1 MAIHKGSCHCGNV
14 AFEVESDLENV
25 YDCNCSHC
33 SRKGFLLNFVPKIK
47 FNLLKGKESLAEY
60 KFNKKHISHQFC
72 TTCGVQPFGEGSDSE
87 GNEMVAVNTRCLED
101 VDASSLPVQKVDGK
115 SV

>member
-14 AFEVESDLENV
+14 AFEVETDLKDV

-33 SRKGFLLNFVPKIK
+33 SRKGFLLNFVPKLNFK
-47 FNLLKGKESLAEY
+47 LLKGKESLAEY

-72 TTCGVQPFGEGSDSE
+72 TTCGVQPFGSGTNAE
-87 GNEMVAVNTRCLED
+87 GNEMIAVNTRCLED
-101 VDASSLPVQKVDGK
+101 IDPLTLPVQKVDGK
-115 SV
+115 SY